1 MGGLRIENFLKNI
14 ENETNIQNVC
24 TVEKEYI
31 DKYYSTIGSRKKTY
45 SLYRKA
51 VNDTKFSIDN
61 KKIVLDIL
69 KLSNEEMIEYK
80 KDYKEKVKNNH
91 DSLRIIKDVQGY
103 IETAISLIQSNNF
116 IDKVLGFSAI
126 TGRRVAEI
134 GATAE
139 FELHT
144 PQHLIFKGQLKTKES
159 KYYDSYII
167 PILMNTYDFITHFRF
182 FREQYT
188 KYLNNPNAFH
198 NSCSKDL
205 SFKVK
210 VHFSKFVE
218 GVITP
223 KNLRAIYT
231 TLASNEFN
239 KNTRRTHQSYIADIL
254 GHSPEDLNTVNSYFV
269 FKLNEENL

>member
-1 MGGLRIENFLKNI
+1 MGGLRIENFIRNL

-24 TVEKEYI
+24 ITEKDYI
-31 DKYYSTIGSRKKTY
+31 DNHYSTIGSRKKTY

-51 VNDTKFSIDN
+51 VNDNKFSIEL

-80 KDYKEKVKNNH
+80 KDYREKVKHEH
-91 DSLRIIKDVQGY
+91 DNLRYINDVQGY
-103 IETAISLIQSNNF
+103 IETAISLLQSKNF
-116 IDKVLGFSAI
+116 IDKVLGFAAI

-134 GATAE
+134 GSTAE

-144 PQHLIFKGQLKTKES
+144 PQHLIFKGQLKTKDS
-159 KYYDSYII
+159 NYYDSYII

-182 FREQYT
+182 FREQYK
-188 KYLNNPNAFH
+188 KYLNNPDTFH

-223 KNLRAIYT
+223 KNLRAIYAT
-231 TLASNEFN
+231 ITSNEFN
-239 KNTRRTHQSYIADIL
+239 KNTRKTNQSYVADIL
-254 GHSPEDLNTVNSYFV
+254 GHSPDDLNTVNSYFV
-269 FKLNEENL
+269 FKLKE

>member
-1 MGGLRIENFLKNI
+1 MGGLKIENFLKNL
-14 ENETNIQNVC
+14 ENENNIKNIC
-24 TVEKEYI
+24 ILEKEYI

-51 VNDTKFSIDN
+51 VNDAKFSMDL
-61 KKIVLDIL
+61 KKIVLNVL
-69 KLSNEEMIEYK
+69 KLSNEEMLEYK
-80 KDYKEKVKNNH
+80 KEYREKVKSEH
-91 DSLRIIKDVQGY
+91 DNLRYINDVQGY
-103 IETAISLIQSNNF
+103 IETSISLFQSKNF
-116 IDKVLGFSAI
+116 IDKVLGFAAI

-134 GATAE
+134 GSTAE

-159 KYYDSYII
+159 KYYDSYVI

-188 KYLNNPNAFH
+188 KYLNNPVGFH

-223 KNLRAIYT
+223 KNLRAIYA

-239 KNTRRTHQSYIADIL
+239 KNTRKTHQSYIADIL
-254 GHSPEDLNTVNSYFV
+254 GHSPDDLNTVNSYFV
-269 FKLNEENL
+269 FKLKD

>member
-1 MGGLRIENFLKNI
+1 MAVTLIGLWASYGDYLAKDDSVSLADKLKSFKNF
-14 ENETNIQNVC
+14 QN
-24 TVEKEYI
+24 TYK
-31 DKYYSTIGSRKKTY
+31 KSYSTVDETM
-45 SLYRKA
+45 YRLK
-51 VNDTKFSIDN
+51 VFSDN
-61 KKIVLDIL
+61 
-69 KLSNEEMIEYK
+69 
-80 KDYKEKVKNNH
+80 
-91 DSLRIIKDVQGY
+91 LRYINDVQGY
-103 IETAISLIQSNNF
+103 IETAISLIQSKNF
-116 IDKVLGFSAI
+116 IDKVLGFAAI

-134 GATAE
+134 GSTAE

-159 KYYDSYII
+159 KYYDSYVI

-188 KYLNNPNAFH
+188 KYLSNPEAFH

-223 KNLRAIYT
+223 KNLRAIYA
-231 TLASNEFN
+231 TLVSNEFN

-254 GHSPEDLNTVNSYFV
+254 GHSPDDLNTVNSYFV
-269 FKLNEENL
+269 FKLNEEDL

>member
-1 MGGLRIENFLKNI
+1 MSGLRIENFLKNL
-14 ENETNIQNVC
+14 ENEIDIQNIC
-24 TVEKEYI
+24 ISEKNYI
-31 DKYYSTIGSRKKTY
+31 DTYYLTISSRKKTY
-45 SLYRKA
+45 SIYRKA
-51 VNDTKFSIDN
+51 VNDSKFSMDI
-61 KKIVLDIL
+61 KKIIL
-69 KLSNEEMIEYK
+69 NTLRLSNEEMLKYK
-80 KDYKEKVKNNH
+80 KDYKEKVKSEH
-91 DSLRIIKDVQGY
+91 DNLRYINDVQGY
-103 IETAISLIQSNNF
+103 IETAIYLLQSKNF
-116 IDKVLGFSAI
+116 IDKVLGFAAI

-134 GATAE
+134 GSTAE

-159 KYYDSYII
+159 NYYDSYII

-188 KYLNNPNAFH
+188 KYLNNPDAFH

-223 KNLRAIYT
+223 KNLRAIYAT
-231 TLASNEFN
+231 IVSNEFN
-239 KNTRRTHQSYIADIL
+239 KNTRKTHQSYIADIL
-254 GHSPEDLNTVNSYFV
+254 GHSPDDLNTVNSYFV
-269 FKLNEENL
+269 FKLKE